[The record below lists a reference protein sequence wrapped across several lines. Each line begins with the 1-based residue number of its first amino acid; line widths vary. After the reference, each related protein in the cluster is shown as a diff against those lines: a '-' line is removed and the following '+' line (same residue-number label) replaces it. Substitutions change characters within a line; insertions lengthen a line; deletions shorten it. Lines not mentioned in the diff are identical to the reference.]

1 MKAFWRYTIAR
12 LAILGACLLVFTGI
26 GALVFEELTNA
37 VMLVILLVAMVVSAV
52 ISAFVLA
59 PLRDDLARNVQ
70 ERAERM
76 SQRLEESRS
85 AEDVD

>member
-12 LAILGACLLVFTGI
+12 LAIFGVCWAVLWLIGLLVFEQSTM
-26 GALVFEELTNA
+26 TNLIVLIIA
-37 VMLVILLVAMVVSAV
+37 MLVSAV

-76 SQRLEESRS
+76 TQRLEESRS
-85 AEDVD
+85 AEDID